1 MIVSVRLHNIEHV
14 SAPGVQRKAMEI
26 TALSD
31 VPKQMHCV
39 PSRLLKGHLFITCR
53 SRAPAVSN
61 VVYAN
66 SKKTDIKK
74 QGLESIKNPIIKQN
88 LMGVSSSMEKKG
100 WTDPSGR
107 KGKV

>member
-1 MIVSVRLHNIEHV
+1 MLTFYHVNI
-14 SAPGVQRKAMEI
+14 
-26 TALSD
+26 
-31 VPKQMHCV
+31 
-39 PSRLLKGHLFITCR
+39 CR
-53 SRAPAVSN
+53 TRAPAVSN

-107 KGKV
+107 KGKVRGLWLVEARQEGSCYPILSHPERLSPRLLARFSIRLVC

>member
-1 MIVSVRLHNIEHV
+1 MLKDLS
-14 SAPGVQRKAMEI
+14 SAV
-26 TALSD
+26 
-31 VPKQMHCV
+31 
-39 PSRLLKGHLFITCR
+39 CR

-88 LMGVSSSMEKKG
+88 LMGVSASMDKKG